1 MAKKKKVN
9 IKKYPRHRMSVKENI
24 VEQARLT
31 VRNVELLREIKR
43 LESEIG
49 SYQKRN
55 VQIIEI
61 DLGDPTPVGKEERK
75 LYTAQVAGIFREILE
90 PKLKQMIS
98 SAFLLMENESNSHEM
113 DLQIKGTIYALR
125 EMMRW
130 GDKMVN
136 ETVADQAG
144 DSPSAP

>member
-1 MAKKKKVN
+1 
-9 IKKYPRHRMSVKENI
+9 
-24 VEQARLT
+24 
-31 VRNVELLREIKR
+31 
-43 LESEIG
+43 
-49 SYQKRN
+49 
-55 VQIIEI
+55 
-61 DLGDPTPVGKEERK
+61 
-75 LYTAQVAGIFREILE
+75 
-90 PKLKQMIS
+90 MIS

>member
-1 MAKKKKVN
+1 MAQKKKQNKKVGS
-9 IKKYPRHRMSVKENI
+9 RARMSVKENI